1 MAGGGITDGS
11 CAKYL
16 LLFVYERA
24 ELDCKNVKNAVRP
37 LYTTVHVRISLLIRE
52 KNFVGMSFLAS
63 VGGFVAVSE
72 CI

>member
-37 LYTTVHVRISLLIRE
+37 VYTTVHVRISLLIRE
-52 KNFVGMSFLAS
+52 KNFG
-63 VGGFVAVSE
+63 E
-72 CI
+72 